1 MISFPEPQ
9 RNVQRALDTGM
20 QDVSVD
26 TLPCCKCKTKM
37 SEDFRNMELIAAVG
51 HNGKAMEI

>member
-20 QDVSVD
+20 QDVSVH
-26 TLPCCKCKTKM
+26 TLPCKWKTKM